1 MATARTIITRMYR
14 KLGLVDPGESIPAD
28 WAALALEELNAMLTT
43 LGTAKL
49 NIFTIDRTVFPLV
62 IGQQAYTLGTPG
74 ADFTMPRPQRI
85 DMLSVVPASD
95 STLEIPIEMDT
106 VETWREI
113 GIKSTTCSWPTEC
126 LVTNGFPKWTLE
138 FWPIPS
144 ELSSVVVYSWGPL
157 QQFAD
162 LDAALA
168 MPEGYEDWAVYNLAV
183 RMCPNFNMQP
193 DPVVA
198 GMAAETRQLIKTANF
213 TPVITELDG
222 MFDSGG
228 VSSNAAS
235 TNGYLVD

>member
-1 MATARTIITRMYR
+1 MYR
-14 KLGLVDPGESIPAD
+14 KLGLLDVAEPMPAD
-28 WAALALEELNAMLTT
+28 WAELALEELNAMLTT

-49 NIFTIDRTVFPLV
+49 NVYTIDRTVFPLV
-62 IGQQAYTLGTPG
+62 IGQQAYTLGASG
-74 ADFTMPRPQRI
+74 ADFNMPRPQRI

-95 STLEIPIEMDT
+95 PTLEIPIEMDT
-106 VETWREI
+106 EETWREI

-138 FWPIPS
+138 FWPVPS

-157 QQFAD
+157 QQFSN

-183 RMCPNFNMQP
+183 RMAPNFKMQP
-193 DPVVA
+193 DPIITGLA
-198 GMAAETRQLIKTANF
+198 SEARQLIKTANF
-213 TPVITELDG
+213 APVITELDA
-222 MFDSGG
+222 MWDDGG
-228 VSSNAAS
+228 ASANAAA